1 MAVVIADAGPLIALA
16 KISHLYLLSDLFTT
30 VLVTSAV
37 IEECICLQTDDAI
50 LIAKA
55 LKSGLLKRVDISMFK
70 HNLSKSLGVGEQ
82 SSIEYALQLQEK
94 SLLIIDDA
102 LARKHARRN
111 NLAVVGTAAVLFI
124 AEKRKLIDDAESLI
138 EQLTQKGYR
147 ISPNVVA
154 QLKSLSL

>member
-16 KISHLYLLSDLFTT
+16 KISHLHLLGDLFTT

-37 IEECICLQTDDAI
+37 VEECICLQTDDAT

-55 LKSGLLKRVDISMFK
+55 LESGLLKRVDTPMFK
-70 HNLSKSLGVGEQ
+70 NNLSKSLGIGEQ
-82 SSIEYALQLQEK
+82 SSIEYALQLQEN
-94 SLLIIDDA
+94 SLLIVDDA
-102 LARKHARRN
+102 LARKQAIRN
-111 NLAVVGTAAVLFI
+111 KLAVVGTAAILFM
-124 AEKRKLIDDAESLI
+124 AEKRKLVDDVESLI

-154 QLKSLSL
+154 QLKALSL